1 MLNNKVSKAVR
12 LAIAFGAASTAA
24 FSASSFAAEEG
35 AEKVERIEVTGSRI
49 KRTDIEGA
57 NPVVVIDRASLD
69 NSGQLSVA
77 DVLNRSTFNS
87 FGSIQPSSGN
97 TAQSQATVNL
107 RGLGSSRTL
116 VLINGR
122 KMPGSPVMGGGAAD
136 LNTIPFAAVERIE
149 VMGDGASAVYGS
161 DAIAG
166 VVNIILR
173 KDFEGVQIQGRMGK
187 PSRDGGGDE
196 GSFSMITGI
205 KSEKSNLVFSYE
217 HDERDII
224 YQRDRWFSRSSDD
237 GSGTYG
243 GTTGQSWYGRNILD
257 MSTFEFNP
265 MITTGDCSAYGD
277 AFAYHNDA
285 PNSPDDDGCHYDYTA
300 LAADAASTKRDSVF
314 VNFDYDINDD
324 LIFNFRSLNSRNES
338 FGRFAPAAGW
348 FAFPIDM
355 PEDTA
360 KGLTAVNAGD
370 RGYYRFD
377 SIGARDTWQVS
388 NMADW
393 SASLNGMHESFDW
406 HVDAHYNRYDMNEWG
421 QGYVHRPS
429 VENAIIDGWDPRD
442 PDQSAYS
449 EQLASFAANSNRRSG
464 STLREITAGVSFND
478 LATLDGGDLGLYIGA
493 SYRETDY
500 FDQAEAQN
508 EAKNIIGT
516 AGGSAAG
523 DRIESAVFAELLVP
537 VTDMV
542 ELNFAARYDDYSDV
556 GSSFVPKASIKFQPL
571 DELVLRASWGK
582 GFRAPTLEDLYKAPS
597 ESAAYAKDVV
607 LCGAAGTSRGDC
619 KEEQHTTYYVG
630 TTTLQ
635 PEESE
640 SINLGI
646 VYNVTDNID
655 VSLDYYDIEITNQIS
670 SLSAQDVFDLE
681 NAGLL
686 GNPEDPSDNAAGY
699 DQVSVDR
706 GGSSTGRSLL
716 VTAPMAN
723 IPGFSTDGLDFKL
736 NARFD
741 LGEIGQLRSNF
752 AWSEVLSYKS
762 PDIIGYSNVNQVG
775 RDGLPERR
783 ISLGLTWD
791 IESHLV
797 NVNFNHIASTAE
809 KTEADESGTIFT
821 AVGNL
826 SSYNIVDVNYTYIT
840 PWNVE
845 LTAGINN
852 LADKDPILKPDLS
865 YDSSLYSQLG
875 RLYYAGFKLKF

>member
-1 MLNNKVSKAVR
+1 
-12 LAIAFGAASTAA
+12 
-24 FSASSFAAEEG
+24 
-35 AEKVERIEVTGSRI
+35 
-49 KRTDIEGA
+49 
-57 NPVVVIDRASLD
+57 
-69 NSGQLSVA
+69 
-77 DVLNRSTFNS
+77 
-87 FGSIQPSSGN
+87 
-97 TAQSQATVNL
+97 
-107 RGLGSSRTL
+107 
-116 VLINGR
+116 
-122 KMPGSPVMGGGAAD
+122 
-136 LNTIPFAAVERIE
+136 
-149 VMGDGASAVYGS
+149 
-161 DAIAG
+161 
-166 VVNIILR
+166 
-173 KDFEGVQIQGRMGK
+173 
-187 PSRDGGGDE
+187 
-196 GSFSMITGI
+196 
-205 KSEKSNLVFSYE
+205 
-217 HDERDII
+217 
-224 YQRDRWFSRSSDD
+224 
-237 GSGTYG
+237 
-243 GTTGQSWYGRNILD
+243 
-257 MSTFEFNP
+257 
-265 MITTGDCSAYGD
+265 
-277 AFAYHNDA
+277 
-285 PNSPDDDGCHYDYTA
+285 
-300 LAADAASTKRDSVF
+300 
-314 VNFDYDINDD
+314 
-324 LIFNFRSLNSRNES
+324 
-338 FGRFAPAAGW
+338 
-348 FAFPIDM
+348 
-355 PEDTA
+355 
-360 KGLTAVNAGD
+360 
-370 RGYYRFD
+370 
-377 SIGARDTWQVS
+377 
-388 NMADW
+388 
-393 SASLNGMHESFDW
+393 
-406 HVDAHYNRYDMNEWG
+406 
-421 QGYVHRPS
+421 
-429 VENAIIDGWDPRD
+429 
-442 PDQSAYS
+442 
-449 EQLASFAANSNRRSG
+449 
-464 STLREITAGVSFND
+464 
-478 LATLDGGDLGLYIGA
+478 
-493 SYRETDY
+493 
-500 FDQAEAQN
+500 
-508 EAKNIIGT
+508 
-516 AGGSAAG
+516 
-523 DRIESAVFAELLVP
+523 
-537 VTDMV
+537 
-542 ELNFAARYDDYSDV
+542 
-556 GSSFVPKASIKFQPL
+556 
-571 DELVLRASWGK
+571 
-582 GFRAPTLEDLYKAPS
+582 TLEDLYKAPS
-597 ESAAYAKDVV
+597 ESAAFAKDVV

-619 KEEQHTTYYVG
+619 KEDQHTTYYIG

-706 GGSSTGRSLL
+706 GGSPTGRSLL